1 MASAG
6 ALVAFGRR
14 DGDATKAFRNAG
26 RMLLETGADSGE
38 ALPILATAVG
48 VVHHIAVALL
58 WGVLLLL
65 IVRRFRGWAFAAAAL
80 LTSVAFTLLNL
91 WVVPP
96 AFGIGYAVV
105 TSVGRALPLALAL
118 ALALLVTPWA
128 SGVPE
133 QRMSSDSGL

>member
-6 ALVAFGRR
+6 ALTAFGRH
-14 DGDATKAFRNAG
+14 DGDPTKAFRNAG
-26 RMLLETGADSGE
+26 RMLLESDASSGT

-48 VVHHIAVALL
+48 VVHHVIIALVWGALL
-58 WGVLLLL
+58 GL
-65 IVRRFRGWAFAAAAL
+65 ITRQFRGWAFALAAL
-80 LTSVAFTLLNL
+80 LVPVAFVLFNL
-91 WVVPP
+91 WLVPP
-96 AFGIGYAVV
+96 ALGIGYAVV

-133 QRMSSDSGL
+133 QRTSTAPGM